1 MHHFIQISDCHI
13 DDTEQSLGVNTH
25 QNLLV
30 FFACTELTL
39 IISHAPIDILLNKY
53 AGNTV
58 ARLWASS

>member
-13 DDTEQSLGVNTH
+13 DDTEQSLG
-25 QNLLV
+25 LV